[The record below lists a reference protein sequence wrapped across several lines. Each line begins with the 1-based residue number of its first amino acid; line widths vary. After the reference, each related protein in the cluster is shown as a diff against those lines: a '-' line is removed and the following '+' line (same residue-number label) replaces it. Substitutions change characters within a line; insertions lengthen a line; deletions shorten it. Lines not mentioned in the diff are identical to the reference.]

1 MSSSVRALIRHD
13 GRAPVRL
20 FSGDEDDVLQWGSD
34 GGFRAFPVKIQMRK
48 KKRVCVQG
56 FVPAVEKNTRGELC
70 KKK

>member
-34 GGFRAFPVKIQMRK
+34 GGFRAFPVKIQI
-48 KKRVCVQG
+48 
-56 FVPAVEKNTRGELC
+56 
-70 KKK
+70 